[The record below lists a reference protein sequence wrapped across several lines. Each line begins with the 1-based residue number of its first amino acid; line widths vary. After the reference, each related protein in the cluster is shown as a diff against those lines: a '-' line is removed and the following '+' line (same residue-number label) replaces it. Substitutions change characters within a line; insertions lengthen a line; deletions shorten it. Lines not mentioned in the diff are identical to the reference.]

1 MKAENFAYVREA
13 LPFIG
18 EGALAT
24 VEVSI
29 AAFLL
34 AMLIAYAV
42 GIARTSGIP
51 RWLELPL
58 IAYLELWRGTPL
70 LVQLFLIYYGLPS
83 IGIVLDSWTA
93 AVLGLALN
101 SGAYMSEIVRSS
113 ILSVDKGQREA
124 AQALGYGRFQTLVHV
139 VLPQAARVSIPPL
152 TNSLASLLKESSLV
166 SILAITEL
174 TRTGNII
181 YSRTMAPFEIY
192 LTIALIYLIMTAV
205 VTLVSRRLER
215 VNSQWAAS

>member
-1 MKAENFAYVREA
+1 MTAANFAYVRDA

-24 VEVSI
+24 VKVSI
-29 AAFLL
+29 ASFIL
-34 AMLIAYAV
+34 ALLIAYAV
-42 GIARTSGIP
+42 GIARASRLP
-51 RWLELPL
+51 RWVELPL
-58 IAYLELWRGTPL
+58 LGYLELFRGTPL
-70 LVQLFLIYYGLPS
+70 LVQLFLIYYGLPT
-83 IGIVLDSWTA
+83 IGIILDSWTA
-93 AVLGLALN
+93 AILGLGLN

-113 ILSVDKGQREA
+113 IQSVDRGQLEA
-124 AQALGYGRFQTLVHV
+124 ASALGYGRMQTLLHV

-192 LTIALIYLIMTAV
+192 LTIALLYLMMTSV
-205 VTLVSRRLER
+205 VTLLSRRLEK
-215 VNSQWAAS
+215 VNSSWAAS